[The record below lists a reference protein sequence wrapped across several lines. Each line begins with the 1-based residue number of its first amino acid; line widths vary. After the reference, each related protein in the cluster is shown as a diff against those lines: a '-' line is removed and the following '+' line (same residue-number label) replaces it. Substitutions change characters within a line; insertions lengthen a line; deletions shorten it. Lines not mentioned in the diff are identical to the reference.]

1 MDANVSIA
9 LFTKIKNVYESPGS
23 NKFLSFPFFSFNV
36 APENFDI
43 FLPEN
48 INLND
53 SGATV
58 KKVIDNQREFFKVF
72 DDLIEYQDKF
82 KPIGSLSSIY
92 LDVISNATFIDV
104 DENKN
109 VLKEINKLTKKL
121 MNNSG
126 ACTKKYNNYLEYQR
140 LYYEAQNNFR
150 NDPTNIEM
158 KDNLDKANINWIVK
172 GYKNFIE
179 DITSQLLAL
188 NNAIG
193 TNLYQYEII
202 KMFQKNSY
210 PIMENSV
217 AMPDYLTT
225 YYSPK
230 NILSSEIKWQTIN
243 LFSENEIND
252 LYGKAPE
259 AIKSLIGTITSSN
272 TIISLSIDIAYV
284 DIVRDWFDSKLFEKK
299 IWSFSD
305 KTKIISDGN
314 KGYIKAVLLAKNL
327 KIAYK
332 TNSSPQVVVAS
343 NLILKDFMKFNK
355 FSVVNKIKD
364 FNILNPVL
372 LKETVK
378 QPINN
383 FTIASPVVTFNPST
397 LITNANIKFS
407 RSSFI
412 LSKPILI
419 QNQPFITNPSII
431 PVNPEPTATNTP
443 PKVEENNIQNI
454 DIIALV
460 CEKILSCP

>member
-23 NKFLSFPFFSFNV
+23 NKFISFPFFSFNV

-53 SGATV
+53 SGVAV

-72 DDLIEYQDKF
+72 DDLIECQDKF
-82 KPIGSLSSIY
+82 KPIGNLSSVY
-92 LDVISNATFIDV
+92 LDVISNANFVDV
-104 DENKN
+104 TENKN

-121 MNNSG
+121 MNKSG
-126 ACTKKYNNYLEYQR
+126 VLTKKYNTYLEYQR

-150 NDPTNIEM
+150 NDSTNQDLI
-158 KDNLDKANINWIVK
+158 DNLDKANINWIVK

-193 TNLYQYEII
+193 TNLYQSEII

-210 PIMENSV
+210 PIMENSI

-230 NILSSEIKWQTIN
+230 NILSPEIKWQTIN
-243 LFSENEIND
+243 LFSENEITD
-252 LYGKAPE
+252 LYEKAPE
-259 AIKSLIGTITSSN
+259 GIKNLIGTITSSN
-272 TIISLSIDIAYV
+272 TIISLSIDVAYV

-299 IWSFSD
+299 TWSFSD
-305 KTKIISDGN
+305 KTKKISDGN
-314 KGYIKAVLLAKNL
+314 KGYIKAILLAKNL
-327 KIAYK
+327 KISYK
-332 TNSSPQVVVAS
+332 TNNNPQVVVAS

-355 FSVVNKIKD
+355 LSVVSKLKD
-364 FNILNPVL
+364 VNILNPVL
-372 LKETVK
+372 VKETVT
-378 QPINN
+378 QPVNN
-383 FTIASPVVTFNPST
+383 FTVASPVATTNPSV
-397 LITNANIKFS
+397 LKTNANLKFS

-419 QNQPFITNPSII
+419 QNQPVPTSSTSTESASTSI
-431 PVNPEPTATNTP
+431 P
-443 PKVEENNIQNI
+443 PKTEENTNQNI

-460 CEKILSCP
+460 CEKIPSCP